1 MEIIFKKNK
10 KSRKRDRAKKPFK
23 IATISNI
30 NKLLWSHSENLVV
43 GRISYMTGYHKMY
56 KFNSKRVARVLQEL
70 VIRSS
75 FRSQRAISVEVPNN
89 PY

>member
-1 MEIIFKKNK
+1 
-10 KSRKRDRAKKPFK
+10 
-23 IATISNI
+23 
-30 NKLLWSHSENLVV
+30 
-43 GRISYMTGYHKMY
+43 MTGYHKMY